1 MAWYRQIRI
10 HCLILIATCTLHA
23 VTCNAASADY
33 SGAFLLNRPGARI
46 NSLGNT
52 GVVSSMGAEGLFW
65 NPANMGTLTSGH
77 FIAYFSRLPFDI
89 TQTMIGVKLTQ
100 NSRFN
105 LGIGVNNISYGDIPL
120 RSGPTETPEG
130 MATPSDI
137 EISAAGSYRI
147 FRALTL
153 GLNIQYIGE
162 ELVNRDRTVAG
173 GFGLNYE
180 LKPFTLGIS
189 SVNHL
194 GKLWDRNLPVIH
206 RAGISYS
213 LFQDKLNLYGSA
225 NMISG
230 DELTLGFGTEYL
242 PIDFLILRAGY
253 STKNLESNSL
263 GTAHGLRLGIGL
275 KKERLEASY
284 TYSVTSGIDETHG
297 FSFSYSFDYGQF
309 HRRQRQTFVS
319 AEGLTPIA
327 IFPFENKTTDTS
339 LSWFG
344 ASIAEVLK
352 TELSNSRYFRVIL
365 VPGESPENPEI
376 QKYLKEQSVRYYIA
390 GSYSQAGD
398 EYRVNANLRELNN
411 PSLLRG
417 IPKIGKLADLQRKA
431 TDLAWEIDETLYDM
445 TSPKD
450 EIAEYQSIMNIN
462 SGESNLLKIT
472 QFEMEGQIIPS
483 QALRYR
489 TNPLMSFTIR
499 NVTAEPIYRMTIEGK
514 TSSIACHIPMVH
526 IDNLDPDS
534 SKTIN
539 LFADFNPDTLSQNKE
554 IRNGIITLKIS
565 GVYGV
570 YQRQPFAIS
579 QNKSIAILPRNEIDW
594 QYAGSLTAFV
604 APSIARSINPDY
616 LTPPDTLQDLGSLVQ
631 ILKISSYFAA
641 LKLTYIKDPL
651 INGYLGTEL
660 DNVKFPD
667 ETIRDR
673 NGDCDDFSVLYASL
687 LRGSGINTQFVITAD
702 HVFCLVN
709 TEIHQKYL
717 NYITNDST
725 MIVVRNKQ
733 LWIPLDCTSLTQGFM
748 RAWEIGARLLKRDQ
762 SNSIYVDIDK
772 SSLEYPSIAIAQVG
786 LDASY
791 DVDGNKLYK
800 TFFED
805 LNVVAQLRS
814 QNQGHIL
821 AINDKGNKMDA
832 EIYCKIL
839 YSMALTDQLDSAI
852 AIGRQAL
859 TYYPHN
865 ERLLNNFANC
875 YLLTGRLDS
884 AGELY
889 SAARTLDS
897 ANIISLIN
905 LALTYAC
912 IGEDSTAIKLY
923 AEILNYISYEELAD
937 FLGIVVS
944 SAPGLKGARVQRY
957 QNPPKELVQ
966 FHIESA
972 RELRRGL
979 KPTEKTITNSMG
991 KDMPSTTKRIL
1002 ASTGRRGVSEIDRT
1016 SLLNYLVWIK

>member
-1 MAWYRQIRI
+1 MVWHRRLLN
-10 HCLILIATCTLHA
+10 HCLILFATCVTHA
-23 VTCNAASADY
+23 VICNAGSSAY
-33 SGAFLLNRPGARI
+33 SGAFLLNRPGSRI
-46 NSLGNT
+46 SAIGNT
-52 GVVSSMGAEGLFW
+52 GVVSSFGADALFW
-65 NPANMGTLTSGH
+65 NPANLGTLSSGH

-100 NSRFN
+100 HSRFN

-130 MATPSDI
+130 TATPSDI

-153 GLNIQYIGE
+153 GLSIQYIGE
-162 ELVNRDRTVAG
+162 ELINRDRTVAG
-173 GFGLNYE
+173 GFGLDYE
-180 LKPFTLGIS
+180 LKPFRFGIS
-189 SVNHL
+189 SVNHF
-194 GKLWDRNLPVIH
+194 GRLWNNSLPVIH
-206 RAGISYS
+206 RAGLSYS

-225 NMISG
+225 SLISN

-242 PIDFLILRAGY
+242 PISFLILRAGY
-253 STKNLESNSL
+253 ATKNLESNSL

-284 TYSVTSGIDETHG
+284 AYSVTSGIDETHG
-297 FSFSYSFDYGQF
+297 FSFSYTFDYGQF
-309 HRRQRQTFVS
+309 HRRQRQSFVS
-319 AEGLTPIA
+319 DESLTPIA
-327 IFPFENKTTDTS
+327 VFPFENKTTDTS

-352 TELSNSRYFRVIL
+352 TELSNSRYFRVIQ
-365 VPGESPENPEI
+365 VPGESPENPEV

-417 IPKIGKLADLQRKA
+417 IPKIGRLADLQRKA
-431 TDLAWEIDETLYDM
+431 TDLAWELDETLYDL

-450 EIAEYQSIMNIN
+450 KIAEYQSIMSIN
-462 SGESNLLKIT
+462 SGESQLLRIA
-472 QFEMEGQIIPS
+472 QFEMEGQVIPS
-483 QALRYR
+483 QALRYK
-489 TNPLMSFTIR
+489 TNPLISFVIK

-514 TSSIACHIPMVH
+514 TTSIACRIPT
-526 IDNLDPDS
+526 IQIENLDPDS
-534 SKTIN
+534 SRTIS
-539 LFADFNPDTLSQNKE
+539 LFADFNADSLSQNKE
-554 IRNGIITLKIS
+554 IRNGMITLKIS
-565 GVYGV
+565 GVY
-570 YQRQPFAIS
+570 QRQPFTIS
-579 QNKSIAILPRNEIDW
+579 QYKSIAILPRNEIDW
-594 QYAGSLTAFV
+594 QYAGSLAAFV
-604 APSIARSINPDY
+604 APSIVKSINPDF

-631 ILKISSYFAA
+631 VLKISSYFTA
-641 LKLTYIKDPL
+641 LNLTYIKDPL

-717 NYITNDST
+717 NYVTNDST
-725 MIVVRNKQ
+725 MVIVRNKQ
-733 LWIPLDCTSLTQGFM
+733 LWIPIDCTSLTQGFM
-748 RAWEIGARLLKRDQ
+748 RAWEIGARLLQRDQ
-762 SNSIYVDIDK
+762 GNNNYVEIDK

-821 AINDKGNKMDA
+821 AINDRGNKLDA
-832 EIYCKIL
+832 ELYCKLL

-884 AGELY
+884 AGQLY
-889 SAARTLDS
+889 SAARELDS
-897 ANIISLIN
+897 TNIISLIN
-905 LALTYAC
+905 LALTFAC

-923 AEILNYISYEELAD
+923 AEILNYISYEELSD

-991 KDMPSTTKRIL
+991 KDMPSTAKRIL
-1002 ASTGRRGVSEIDRT
+1002 ASTGRRGASEIDRT